1 MKLTQDELEFLS
13 AWAREE
19 WEPEC
24 YALPAHRL
32 QMAHGVAGAHL
43 ITFIKIWT
51 EGEGRKDQEILT
63 ATANPHPRWPWSAT
77 EDFSWR
83 LSEANREATQRE
95 SLKEITEFEVN

>member
-19 WEPEC
+19 WEPDC

-32 QMAHGVAGAHL
+32 QMANGVAGAHL

-51 EGEGRKDQEILT
+51 EGEGRRDQEILT
-63 ATANPHPRWPWSAT
+63 ATPNAPPRWPWSTT
-77 EDFSWR
+77 EDFAWR
-83 LSEANREATQRE
+83 LSEANRQVALRDTLRGAAEA
-95 SLKEITEFEVN
+95 EVT

>member
-19 WEPEC
+19 WEPNC

-43 ITFIKIWT
+43 ITFIRIWT
-51 EGEGRKDQEILT
+51 EGEGRKDQEIPT
-63 ATANPHPRWPWSAT
+63 ATANRQPRWPWST
-77 EDFSWR
+77 SEDFARR
-83 LSEANREATQRE
+83 LSEANREATHRE
-95 SLKEITEFEVN
+95 GLKRAAEVDVR